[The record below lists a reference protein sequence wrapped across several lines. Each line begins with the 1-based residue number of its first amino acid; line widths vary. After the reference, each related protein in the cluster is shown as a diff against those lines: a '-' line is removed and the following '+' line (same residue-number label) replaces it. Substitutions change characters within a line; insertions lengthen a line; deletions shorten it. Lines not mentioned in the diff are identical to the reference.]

1 MAREFNPPPGWPTPP
16 PGWEPP
22 VGWQP
27 DPSWPPPPPG
37 WRLWVRKPVSRGCL
51 WLLVLGFGA
60 VGLVAAMA
68 FAGRVMYPTRDSAH
82 LQALV
87 AAFGPVCS
95 GETMPAA
102 REFTSARPVPMII
115 LDDLGAAGDETEGS
129 LPDTWTADQIA
140 VVVCAGPERDVKMST
155 CWYSGSDYSIV
166 RYARVRTYRAIV
178 ARTGQVLVD
187 DEIRAAADDCPSS
200 VSQASGTDT
209 WYGDLSGFATVR
221 EAVERAIG

>member
-1 MAREFNPPPGWPTPP
+1 MARVFNPPPGWPKPP
-16 PGWEPP
+16 PGWRPP
-22 VGWQP
+22 DGWPP

-37 WRLWVRKPVSRGCL
+37 WRLWVRKPLSQGCL
-51 WLLVLGFGA
+51 WLLVLGIGA

-68 FAGRVMYPTRDSAH
+68 FAGRSMYPTQTDEN

-95 GETMPAA
+95 GGTVAA
-102 REFTSARPVPMII
+102 AQEFASARPVPMII
-115 LDDLGAAGDETEGS
+115 LDDRGAVSDETEGS
-129 LPDTWTADQIA
+129 LPDVWTPDQIV
-140 VVVCAGPERDVKMST
+140 VVVCASSVRDVQMST

-166 RYARVRTYRAIV
+166 RYARVRSYIAVV

-187 DEIRAAADDCPSS
+187 DQIRAAADDCPSS

-209 WYGDLSGFATVR
+209 WYGDLAGYATVR